1 MTIVEATREL
11 EPEARPIGW
20 DGRRVDEMLADSE
33 RLFAETGTYA
43 GLTGDLELKDSDPI
57 GYEKL
62 FARLRGGLVS
72 ARETALNISASP
84 IVRELGELCFAL
96 YTPEGDSIALSTG
109 IIVHVHTMSDAIKW
123 MVRHHYEDNP
133 GIRPGDIFANND
145 PTIGDVHNADVQTF
159 VPIFWEGELIAWAG
173 GVTHVLDIGAST
185 PGGVP
190 VGPTNRLDDGID
202 LPCMKIGEGDEL
214 AQWHLTRCL
223 KQTRAPMYYLLDER
237 TRLAGCHMIREA
249 VERVVLEE
257 GADRFKQFSRE
268 VIEEGRRSFKSRIS
282 EMTVPGR
289 YRSAATFDITFADKE
304 QLPARARR
312 DFVMHAP
319 FEVRIGGDGDYALDL
334 EGSSAWGWHS
344 MNCTPSGMQGAIWV
358 QFTQTLICND
368 KVNDGAYLA
377 IETNFPEGTIANL
390 GDAEGSTGIAW
401 AFLQPAFLGFARTL
415 ARGLQARGF
424 IEEVMAPYSVS
435 GNVIQGGGIDQYG
448 NSSAIMNFEIAAQGM
463 GAKYVLDGTDTCAAM
478 FNPEG
483 DAGDVEMWELICPMI
498 YLSRR
503 IKANTGGAG
512 RHRGGSSFES
522 LLMVWKTP
530 FWELQNL
537 GATRMVTAGIFG
549 GYPGSAAYIHNIKRD
564 NLRELAEAGDAYP
577 LADGSFDEPA
587 LMAIEGERTYK
598 QDNMTTLQPFEE
610 GDLYLSVMKGAPG
623 LGDPLLRPPA
633 AVARDVAE
641 GHLLPRFADSIY
653 GVALREDGSADQ
665 AATEKRRQRFRA
677 ERLER
682 ARPVREWWA
691 EQRHRVIAEDMIE
704 PVRTG
709 IAESM
714 KLSERWAAE
723 YRGFWDLDPDFQME
737 APTPTVAV
745 ERAPAG
751 KVTPEESA
759 DAYLGSSHVDE
770 VEPPRVAGKALERKT
785 LAAMLDEKL
794 SRREIKQIQ
803 SGYKDPDRFDK
814 WIPTLQERVPYE
826 DPIVLPMGEGLNAV
840 RRAADGDLLIRCD
853 CGHDFCPPNRNWK
866 MEAAIFVRDDER
878 KMAEIFP
885 KFAGGD
891 TDWVELREFYC
902 PSCARLLEIDATVP
916 GYPVLHDFVPDIEGF
931 YRGWLGREVP

>member
-1 MTIVEATREL
+1 MALVDATKQL
-11 EPEARPIGW
+11 EPDAKPIGRQ
-20 DGRRVDEMLADSE
+20 GKRLVEVLAESE
-33 RLFAETGTYA
+33 RLFSETGCYA
-43 GLTGDLELKDSDPI
+43 GLSGDLEFKDSDPI

-96 YTPEGDSIALSTG
+96 YTPEGDSVALSTG
-109 IIVHVHTMSDAIKW
+109 IIVHVHTMSDAIKY
-123 MVRHHYEDNP
+123 MVRSDYEANP

-159 VPIFWEGELIAWAG
+159 VPIFWEDELIAWAG

-214 AQWHLTRCL
+214 AQWHLTRCM

-237 TRLAGCHMIREA
+237 TRLAGCHMIRDA
-249 VERVVLEE
+249 VERLILEE
-257 GADRFKQFSRE
+257 GVDRFNQFSRE

-289 YRSAATFDITFADKE
+289 YRSAANFDLTFADKE
-304 QLPARARR
+304 TLPARARR

-358 QFTQTLICND
+358 MFTQTLICND

-424 IEEVMAPYSVS
+424 IEEVTAPYSVS

-503 IKANTGGAG
+503 IKANSGGPG

-522 LLMVWKTP
+522 LLMVSKTP

-537 GATRMVTAGIFG
+537 GATRMLTAGIFG
-549 GYPGSAAYIHNIKRD
+549 GYPGSAGYIHNIKRN
-564 NLRELAEAGDAYP
+564 NLRELAEAGEPYP
-577 LADGSFDEPA
+577 VADGDFENPA

-598 QDNMTTLQPFEE
+598 QDNMTTLEPFGD

-623 LGDPLLRPPA
+623 LGDALLRPPA
-633 AVARDVAE
+633 DVARDVAE
-641 GHLLPRFADSIY
+641 GHLLPRFADSVY
-653 GVALREDGSADQ
+653 GVAIDDEGAADE
-665 AATEKRRQRFRA
+665 AATEKRRKRFRV

-682 ARPVREWWA
+682 SVPVRDWWA
-691 EQRHRVIAEDMIE
+691 EQRERVIRQDMIE

-709 IAESM
+709 LAESM
-714 KLSERWAAE
+714 KLSGRWAAE
-723 YRGFWDLDPDFQME
+723 FRGFWDLDSDFEIE
-737 APTPTVAV
+737 APTPTVEV
-745 ERAPAG
+745 QTAPAG
-751 KVTPEESA
+751 KITPEESA
-759 DAYLGSSHVDE
+759 DAYLAGSRVAE
-770 VEPPRVAGKALERKT
+770 VEAPRAAGKPLERDT
-785 LAAMLDEKL
+785 LEAMLEERL
-794 SRREIKQIQ
+794 SRREIKDIQ
-803 SGYKDPDRFDK
+803 SGYKDPDRFEK
-814 WIPTLQERVPYE
+814 WLSVLQGKVPYDE
-826 DPIVLPMGEGLNAV
+826 PIVLPMGEGLNAV
-840 RRAADGDLLIRCD
+840 RTADGLMIRCD

-866 MEAAIFVRDDER
+866 MDAAIFVRDDEET
-878 KMAEIFP
+878 MGEIYP
-885 KFAGGD
+885 GFAGGD
-891 TDWVELREFYC
+891 PDWVEVREFYC
-902 PSCARLLEIDATVP
+902 PSCARLLEVDATTP
-916 GYPVLHDFVPDIEGF
+916 GYPVVHDFLPDIEGF
-931 YRGWLGREVP
+931 YRGWLGH